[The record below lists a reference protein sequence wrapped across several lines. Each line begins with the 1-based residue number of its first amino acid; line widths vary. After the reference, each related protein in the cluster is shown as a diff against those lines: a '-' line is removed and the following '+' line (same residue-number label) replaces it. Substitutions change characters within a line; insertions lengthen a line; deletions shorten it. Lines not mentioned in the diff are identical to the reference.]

1 MGNGW
6 RSAFSR
12 VKLALMRR
20 GRTEADADDLVQEAW
35 LRLTR
40 YERDHAVE
48 QPEAFLMRAALN
60 LSIDAHRHRQVR
72 GDDVALDDVVLID
85 AMPSAETVLLARER
99 LARLSQG
106 IARLNDKT
114 RSIFLA
120 LRVDGLSYQD
130 IARQHRISVSAVE
143 KHVAKA
149 TLQITAWMEG
159 W

>member
-12 VKLALMRR
+12 VKSALMRR
-20 GRTEADADDLVQEAW
+20 GRSEADADDLVQEAW
-35 LRLTR
+35 IRLTR
-40 YERDHAVE
+40 YERDHAVD

-60 LSIDAHRHRQVR
+60 LSIDAHRQRQVR
-72 GDDVALDDVVLID
+72 GEDVAIEDVVLID
-85 AMPSAETVLLARER
+85 ATPSAEAMLLARER

-106 IARLNDKT
+106 LARLNDKT
-114 RSIFLA
+114 RAIFLA
-120 LRVDGLSYQD
+120 LRVDGLSYQE